1 MTIRESLPTYGMPIK
16 KNRSNAEHIQALQD
30 FIGRVD
36 RIENYAVPK
45 LVEDGMVSSAVHLA
59 IGESLKVEEVHPSAE
74 EIDAFVN
81 NLRFFMMSSEATSFE
96 NIAESI
102 AALSLP
108 RDVQKQF
115 EFVRS
120 ELNRWLSF
128 RSPLGIEGKPLTN
141 ERILRVF
148 MFGDVTHINNQEK
161 RAEYNKWAA
170 NPLFFPLLKTH
181 FIIVM
186 GQFMTFLRLAADT
199 CRSTLQHLGR

>member
-1 MTIRESLPTYGMPIK
+1 MTIRESLPTHGMPIK

-102 AALSLP
+102 AA
-108 RDVQKQF
+108 
-115 EFVRS
+115 
-120 ELNRWLSF
+120 
-128 RSPLGIEGKPLTN
+128 
-141 ERILRVF
+141 
-148 MFGDVTHINNQEK
+148 
-161 RAEYNKWAA
+161 
-170 NPLFFPLLKTH
+170 
-181 FIIVM
+181 
-186 GQFMTFLRLAADT
+186 
-199 CRSTLQHLGR
+199 